1 MKRTE
6 SVTSEGA
13 ELAFD
18 VQGAG
23 APLLL
28 IAGAGGGGDVY
39 ARIAPLLADQ
49 LTVITYDRRCNGRS
63 TGDATV
69 ELDMA
74 QQARDVVAVL
84 GAAGYAQGIIFGNS
98 GGANIALQVAAGHPA
113 QVALLVAHEPPVI
126 GLLPDAEPLR
136 AYVEQVYQTFLAE
149 GAPAALQLFATS
161 LVGFPKPG
169 APAASA
175 APVPG
180 GPGAGPAGLGNGLGQ
195 AKDQTFFFSKEYHHI
210 TLAAP
215 DLAAIR
221 AAHVAAVVLVG
232 ALSTG
237 AYYART
243 VPLIAEQLGCP
254 WETVPG
260 NHLAFLLEPAPFAQA
275 LGRVIARFS
284 RARLVPQP
292 AASIKA

>member
-6 SVTSEGA
+6 SAHCEGA
-13 ELAFD
+13 ELVFD
-18 VQGAG
+18 VQGSG

-28 IAGAGGGGDVY
+28 IPGAGGGGDVY
-39 ARIAPLLADQ
+39 AQVVPLLADQ
-49 LTVITYDRRCNGRS
+49 FTVITYDRRCNGRS
-63 TGDATV
+63 SGDLTA

-74 QQARDVVAVL
+74 QQARDVIAVL
-84 GAAGYAQGIIFGNS
+84 QAAGYAQGIIFGNS
-98 GGANIALQVAAGHPA
+98 GGATIALQVAADHPA

-126 GLLPDAEPLR
+126 GLLPDAEELR
-136 AYVEQVYQTFLAE
+136 AYVEKVYQTFLTE
-149 GAPAALQLFATS
+149 GTPAALQLFAGS
-161 LVGFPKPG
+161 LVGLPQPG
-169 APAASA
+169 DPA
-175 APVPG
+175 
-180 GPGAGPAGLGNGLGQ
+180 AGPAPDAGLPGSGAGGLGDGLGQ
-195 AKDQTFFFSKEYHHI
+195 AKDQTFFFSKEYHHL

-221 AAHVAAVVLVG
+221 AAHVAAVILVG

-260 NHLAFLLEPAPFAQA
+260 NHLAFLLDPAPFAQA
-275 LGRVIARFS
+275 LSKVIARFPS
-284 RARLVPQP
+284 AQLSLEP
-292 AASIKA
+292 AGVA